1 MTRKEWL
8 QQIVVVDEYGRPYN
22 LSEMILLG
30 AFVPMTHMKRSG
42 AYKKQRFDKK
52 KIDKLYR
59 EDMGDV
65 ETVKEEIYG

>member
-1 MTRKEWL
+1 MTKKEWL
-8 QQIVVVDEYGRPYN
+8 RERVFVDMYGRPYN
-22 LSEMILLG
+22 LSD
-30 AFVPMTHMKRSG
+30 VPMTHMKRSG

>member
-1 MTRKEWL
+1 MTKKEWL
-8 QQIVVVDEYGRPYN
+8 QERVFVDEYGRPYN
-22 LSEMILLG
+22 LSDTYPLDYRYMI
-30 AFVPMTHMKRSG
+30 RSE
-42 AYKKQRFDKK
+42 AHKKQRFDKK